1 MVPKFALGWQNV
13 SCKLPALM
21 DGSNMFVF
29 GFISLD
35 SIETVNIRKK

>member
-1 MVPKFALGWQNV
+1 MVPKFALGWQKD

-21 DGSNMFVF
+21 DQSNKFVF

-35 SIETVNIRKK
+35 SIETINV